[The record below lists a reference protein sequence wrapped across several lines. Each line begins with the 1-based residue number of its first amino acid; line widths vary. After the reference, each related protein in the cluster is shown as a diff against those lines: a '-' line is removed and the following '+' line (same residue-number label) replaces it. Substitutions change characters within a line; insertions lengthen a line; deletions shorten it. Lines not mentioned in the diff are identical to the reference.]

1 MLSAKQIQPGQAGQ
15 IEVRVDTEGI
25 TSRLTKTVTVT
36 TRNDPRQ
43 PLVTLTLM
51 GTARAEFTLSDK
63 RIAFGSVPQGKE
75 VSREIV
81 ITVASSRPLKLL
93 SVVSSTDGN
102 VRVRLEPIPNS
113 GGQELQAD
121 HGPKAGWETG
131 RSFRNHRGKNVQYLQ
146 ARAQNTCQRNHR
158 PEQLTIDD

>member
-1 MLSAKQIQPGQAGQ
+1 LLSAKQIQPGQAGQ

-25 TSRLTKTVTVT
+25 ASRLTKTVTVT
-36 TRNDPRQ
+36 TNDPRQ

-51 GTARAEFTLSDK
+51 GTARPEFTLSDN

-81 ITVASSRPLKLL
+81 ITVVSSRPLKLL
-93 SVVSSTDGN
+93 SVVSTDGN

-113 GGQELQAD
+113 GG
-121 HGPKAGWETG
+121 K
-131 RSFRNHRGKNVQYLQ
+131 SFRLITVRKPDGKPGGHFGAIVVRTSSTY
-146 ARAQNTCQRNHR
+146 R
-158 PEQLTIDD
+158 PELRIPVSGIISPANN